1 MDFLARYIKLG
12 FPQNPEQEKLPT
24 VIRVNT
30 LKGDESGI
38 LKSFDKSFTFEKISF
53 LSNAYKVK
61 STNSISSSKQYL
73 LGQIYTQEVASQLA
87 SEILKP
93 TEFETVLDMCAAP
106 GSKTTH
112 MAAIMQ
118 NKGRIVACDSKKERA
133 QKLAYN
139 LERCGVTNT
148 QVYLMDAR
156 ELKPK
161 KEQFDK
167 VLLDAPCSGNF
178 MIDENWFAK
187 RTIGGVLQ
195 NSAQQKDL
203 LEHAIRLTKPG
214 GYILYTTCSLEPEEN
229 EDVIAYILEIVPEL
243 KVVNIDKTIMPGAEG
258 GLTEQT
264 KGCMRMWPSLSGT
277 QGFFY
282 CLLQKPLIQK

>member
-1 MDFLARYIKLG
+1 MDFLARYAKLG
-12 FPQNPEQEKLPT
+12 FTQNPSQQKPP
-24 VIRVNT
+24 VAIRVNT
-30 LKGDESGI
+30 LKGDANTI
-38 LKSFDKSFTFEKISF
+38 LKSFDNNFTFEKVPF
-53 LSNAYKVK
+53 LTNAYIVNS
-61 STNSISSSKQYL
+61 STNISSSKQYL
-73 LGQIYTQEVASQLA
+73 LGQIYTQEIASQLA
-87 SEILKP
+87 SHILNP

-112 MAAIMQ
+112 IAQLMQ
-118 NKGRIVACDSKKERA
+118 NKGKIIACDSKKDRA

-148 QVYLMDAR
+148 QVYLCDAR
-156 ELKPK
+156 DLKPK
-161 KEQFDK
+161 EQQFDK

-178 MIDENWFAK
+178 MIDDQWFAK

-195 NSAQQKDL
+195 NSALQKDL
-203 LEHAIRLTKPG
+203 IEHAVRLTKPG

-229 EDVIAYILEIVPEL
+229 EDVIAYILEVVPDL
-243 KVVNIDKTIMPGAEG
+243 QVISIDKKIPGAKP

-264 KGCMRMWPSLSGT
+264 QGCIRMWPSLSGT

-282 CLLQKPLIQK
+282 CLLHKPLVS